1 MAHVRYVYPF
11 RRIVV
16 RKHQYTN
23 IPENK
28 LTEAYSDFFFSY
40 MYPYNLIVRGQS
52 QSLTSSFINT
62 YYAF

>member
-1 MAHVRYVYPF
+1 MAHVRYIYSLEL
-11 RRIVV
+11 
-16 RKHQYTN
+16 YYENTN
-23 IPENK
+23 TPENK
-28 LTEAYSDFFFSY
+28 LTEAYSDFLFSY